1 MATREIPE
9 HHQWANNLKPGD
21 VVFENGGFRSP
32 LSKTTVVK
40 VTKASIIV
48 GKNNT
53 AYPRSSL
60 SRRIDAWE
68 SRYLEEATPE
78 RMEKYRLQEARAK
91 VLSLSHDI
99 HETKT
104 KRSTIE
110 VMTIEELLVLQG
122 AMETVCGLL
131 DEAAKRV
138 TK

>member
-1 MATREIPE
+1 MATKEIPE

-21 VVFENGGFRSP
+21 TVFENERFRYG

-60 SRRIDAWE
+60 SRRIDAWTH
-68 SRYLEEATPE
+68 YHLEEATPE

-91 VLSLSHDI
+91 IKSLAHDI
-99 HETKT
+99 YNTKT

-110 VMTIEELLVLQG
+110 IMTIEELLVLKG

-131 DEAAKRV
+131 DEAEKRG

>member
-9 HHQWANNLKPGD
+9 HHQWANDLKPGD
-21 VVFENGGFRSP
+21 VVFEKGGFRDP
-32 LSKTTVVK
+32 PSKTK
-40 VTKASIIV
+40 VSKVSKTHIYV
-48 GKNNT
+48 GTNNT
-53 AYPRSSL
+53 SYPRHTL
-60 SRRIDAWE
+60 SHRIDSWTTWYIYP
-68 SRYLEEATPE
+68 STPE
-78 RMEKYRLQEARAK
+78 NESKWQLQQTRAK
-91 VLSLSHDI
+91 IQSIAYDI
-99 HETKT
+99 YNTKT